1 MEIFQKLGVMVEKIW
16 REKNYSEDL
25 FPGIAEQALK
35 EFDLPQK
42 VSAWDIV
49 NWVLAED
56 YLPEQR
62 DLSGRFGDPPI
73 TLYNSSRF
81 HIDIYF
87 WLDGTTS
94 IHQHSFCGAFQVI
107 LGSSI
112 HSHYEFEL
120 QEAINRFTEIGTL
133 KLDDCELLKVGDVRP
148 ILAGRSFIHAL
159 FHLDQPSATIVIRTH
174 RSPLHLPQ
182 FDYRKPFLAIDP
194 FFEDVTTAKKLQTV
208 SMIMRAKH
216 SEADRIIA
224 EWLEHADFQTTFT
237 ILSNVK
243 SLLQNNYLE
252 QLFNTQS
259 AEDRYEKLFGI
270 VRRRHGALANTL
282 PEVFEKQQK
291 ISEIV
296 NRRRYITNS
305 EHRFFLALLLN
316 VEGKDRIFSLVRQ
329 RFSECEPLEK
339 ILDWV
344 SELSRT
350 KVLGLNVPNVLGIE
364 GFSDFDLF
372 VLEDLLKDSSIKE
385 IKINQQR
392 HVQNQND
399 KELLENLNK
408 RIEEIRESIILE
420 PLFQIE

>member
-1 MEIFQKLGVMVEKIW
+1 
-16 REKNYSEDL
+16 L
-25 FPGIAEQALK
+25 FPQIAERSLK
-35 EFDLPQK
+35 EFDLPRN

-49 NWVLAED
+49 NWVFEED

-107 LGSSI
+107 LGSSL
-112 HSHYEFEL
+112 HSHYKFEL
-120 QEAINRFTEIGTL
+120 QEAVNRFTEIGTL
-133 KLDDCELLKVGDVRP
+133 TLDDCELLKVGDVRP

-194 FFEDVTTAKKLQTV
+194 FFEDVTTSKKLQTI
-208 SMIMRAKH
+208 SMIMRAKY

-224 EWLEHADFQTTFT
+224 EWLEYADFQTTFT

-243 SLLQNNYLE
+243 NLLQNNYLE

-270 VRRRHGALANTL
+270 VQRRHGTLANAL
-282 PEVFEKQQK
+282 PDVFEKQK
-291 ISEIV
+291 KTSEIV
-296 NRRRYITNS
+296 KRRTYITNS

-329 RFSECEPLEK
+329 RFPEHEPLEK

-350 KVLGLNVPNVLGIE
+350 KVFDLNVPNALGID

-372 VLEDLLKDSSIKE
+372 ILEDLLKDSSIEE
-385 IKINQQR
+385 IKINRQR

-420 PLFQIE
+420 PLFHIE